1 MKKNAFKTPSEFL
14 SSSAQKLNL
23 EGVMNPI
30 PFRFDNERIT
40 NHGGFEL
47 FNRYADIS
55 LNLSS
60 SIEKHIDIV
69 KRKATFSVA
78 DLTYRLINL
87 NILFPFR
94 ISQLDYIKSDDYLKE
109 KFSVQSHSD
118 SDTFRRHLLKFS
130 RKNLTDIKRLIKDL
144 LGLDKLKK
152 KMAKLK
158 RITIDIDS
166 SLFEAYGHQQGVA
179 CSYMTSKTGN
189 KYFNVLFGF
198 IYELDLLVNL
208 SLRNGSAYTGR
219 SAVHFVKQILLIIPK
234 EFHHKIVVRADSGY
248 FDEKLL
254 LFFEK
259 HNIGCVIKAKSYGSF
274 DELIRKLD
282 HRIFA
287 PKGQTVQFA
296 RTDFKLHSWKKA
308 RTFLVIKKRITVKNP
323 KELENK
329 SQLQLP
335 FKIKDY
341 YYNYSFIV
349 ATGSELVNR
358 QLFKYY
364 CQRGASENF
373 IKEYKNGFGGTD
385 VASEKMIA
393 NYANMLLKAVSY
405 NIVSLFKLFVLEN
418 KFQRKTI
425 ETLRYF
431 IIYVPGK
438 LVKRGQKMCL
448 SLIDNYLFQ
457 DNFSQWEKNIVPL

>member
-1 MKKNAFKTPSEFL
+1 
-14 SSSAQKLNL
+14 
-23 EGVMNPI
+23 MNPI

-47 FNRYADIS
+47 FNRFADIS

-109 KFSVQSHSD
+109 KFS
-118 SDTFRRHLLKFS
+118 

-144 LGLDKLKK
+144 LGLDKLEK

-296 RTDFKLHSWKKA
+296 RTDFKLHS
-308 RTFLVIKKRITVKNP
+308 
-323 KELENK
+323 
-329 SQLQLP
+329 
-335 FKIKDY
+335 
-341 YYNYSFIV
+341 
-349 ATGSELVNR
+349 
-358 QLFKYY
+358 
-364 CQRGASENF
+364 
-373 IKEYKNGFGGTD
+373 
-385 VASEKMIA
+385 
-393 NYANMLLKAVSY
+393 
-405 NIVSLFKLFVLEN
+405 
-418 KFQRKTI
+418 
-425 ETLRYF
+425 
-431 IIYVPGK
+431 
-438 LVKRGQKMCL
+438 
-448 SLIDNYLFQ
+448 
-457 DNFSQWEKNIVPL
+457 

>member
-47 FNRYADIS
+47 FNRFADIS

-109 KFSVQSHSD
+109 KFSVQSHPD

-198 IYELDLLVNL
+198 IYELD
-208 SLRNGSAYTGR
+208 
-219 SAVHFVKQILLIIPK
+219 
-234 EFHHKIVVRADSGY
+234 
-248 FDEKLL
+248 L

-457 DNFSQWEKNIVPL
+457 DNFSQWEKNIIPL

>member
-1 MKKNAFKTPSEFL
+1 
-14 SSSAQKLNL
+14 
-23 EGVMNPI
+23 MNPI

-47 FNRYADIS
+47 FNRFADIS

-109 KFSVQSHSD
+109 KFSVQSHPD

-198 IYELDLLVNL
+198 IYELD
-208 SLRNGSAYTGR
+208 
-219 SAVHFVKQILLIIPK
+219 
-234 EFHHKIVVRADSGY
+234 
-248 FDEKLL
+248 L

-457 DNFSQWEKNIVPL
+457 DNFSQWEKNIIPL